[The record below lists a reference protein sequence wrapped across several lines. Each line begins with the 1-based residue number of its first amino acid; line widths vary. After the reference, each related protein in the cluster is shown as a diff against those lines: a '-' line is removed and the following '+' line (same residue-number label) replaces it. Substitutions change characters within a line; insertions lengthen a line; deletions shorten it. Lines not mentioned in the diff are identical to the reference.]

1 MRLIKSIQI
10 ESFRSIQVATLA
22 SLAGFTTFVGKN
34 SSGKSNVLRAL
45 NLFFNDQLEPGRPLS
60 FGRDA
65 YDEVPRLKKK
75 KRIVITLSFEVPAN
89 FKFRRGLDALGAIGP
104 AFTIR
109 RTWEIDQRRQVVE
122 TSDLMLDGSA
132 VANGKD
138 LARQFLSLIT
148 FRYIPNRSVPA
159 RLLRDESQAIAN
171 AIFRKIRGGDQ
182 GAELLKSLGEAAVRL
197 LEDAAKS
204 LTSSGSPLSNP
215 SVATA
220 ETIGQ
225 MLQMSGFQATGRHG
239 GIVQDEDWGA
249 GHQAYFLYSLLRAV
263 DTDVSQSFGWR
274 QAAVWAV
281 EEPESALHRDLETRL
296 ADELRS
302 WAVDEGSRLQ
312 IFQTTH
318 SPILTMAS
326 ESGFWVDLEGKR
338 STFTDMSVP
347 ELTRA
352 AELRGV
358 SGWVHPIL
366 SFPWNT
372 VVLVEGEID
381 AKVLTHVAL
390 LAGVT
395 NLRFL
400 PLPTLDP
407 SERGGGKDQL
417 IRYLRANSRLISN
430 RPKSTPLIA
439 LLDWEVADTTLAQAR
454 GAYGQGADRFVVRMD
469 QSLCPRELGPTFRGI
484 ERFYP
489 PRVVSEAHAADEVL
503 VAIKVGSPYSVAA
516 DELSRGKNHL
526 LNRVL
531 QVSELQELCP
541 LVETVMQLDNL
552 VRGPAT
558 PQLVLPGMERAP
570 ANGLQPTAAGPTQS
584 RRG

>member
-1 MRLIKSIQI
+1 MRLIKLIQI
-10 ESFRSIQVATLA
+10 EGFRSIQAATL
-22 SLAGFTTFVGKN
+22 SPLAGFTSFVGRN
-34 SSGKSNVLRAL
+34 SSGKSNILRAL
-45 NLFFNDQLEPGRPLS
+45 NLFFNDHLEPGRRLS

-75 KRIVITLSFEVPAN
+75 KRIAITLSFEVPPN
-89 FKFRRGLDALGAIGP
+89 FRFRRGLDALAAIGP

-109 RTWEIDQRRQVVE
+109 RTWEIDPRRQVIE
-122 TSDLMLDGSA
+122 TSDLMVEGAA

-138 LARQFLSLIT
+138 LARQFLSLVT

-182 GAELLKSLGEAAVRL
+182 GAELLKSLGEAAARL
-197 LEDAAKS
+197 LQDAAKS
-204 LTSSGSPLSNP
+204 LSSTGSPLSDP

-239 GIVQDEDWGA
+239 GVVQDEDWGA
-249 GHQAYFLYSLLRAV
+249 GHQAFFLYSLLRAV

-302 WAVDEGSRLQ
+302 WALDEGSRLQ

-326 ESGFWVDLEGKR
+326 ESGFWVELEGKR
-338 STFTDMSVP
+338 STFADMSVP

-358 SGWVHPIL
+358 SGWVHPVL

-381 AKVLTHVAL
+381 AKVLMHVAS
-390 LAGVT
+390 LAGVMS
-395 NLRFL
+395 LRFL
-400 PLPTLDP
+400 PLPTLDR
-407 SERGGGKDQL
+407 SERGGGKDQ
-417 IRYLRANSRLISN
+417 IIKYLRAHSRLIAN
-430 RPKSTPLIA
+430 RPKSAPLIA
-439 LLDWEVADTTLAQAR
+439 LFDWEVADTKLAQAR
-454 GAYGQGADRFVVRMD
+454 EAYGQGADRFVVRMD
-469 QSLCPRELGPTFRGI
+469 HSLCSQELGSTFRGI

-489 PRVVSEAHAADEVL
+489 PRVISDAHAADEM
-503 VAIKVGSPYSVAA
+503 IVGMRAGRPYSVAA
-516 DELSRGKNHL
+516 DQLSRGKNHL
-526 LNRVL
+526 MNRLLN
-531 QVSELQELCP
+531 VSDLEELGP
-541 LVETVMQLDNL
+541 LVQTVMQLDNL
-552 VRGPAT
+552 VRGPVA
-558 PQLVLPGMERAP
+558 PQLVLPGMGRA
-570 ANGLQPTAAGPTQS
+570 GG
-584 RRG
+584 

>member
-10 ESFRSIQVATLA
+10 EGFRSIQTATL
-22 SLAGFTTFVGKN
+22 SPLAGFTSFVGKN

-45 NLFFNDQLEPGRPLS
+45 NLFFNDHLEPGRQLS

-75 KRIVITLSFEVPAN
+75 KRIAITLSFEVPPN
-89 FKFRRGLDALGAIGP
+89 FRFRRGLDALAAVGTV
-104 AFTIR
+104 FTIR
-109 RTWEIDQRRQVVE
+109 RTWEIDLRRQVIE
-122 TSDLMLDGSA
+122 TSDLMVDGTA

-138 LARQFLSLIT
+138 LARQFLSLVT

-159 RLLRDESQAIAN
+159 RLLRDESQAIAT

-182 GAELLKSLGEAAVRL
+182 GTELLKSLGEAAARL
-197 LEDAAKS
+197 LQDAATS
-204 LTSSGSPLSNP
+204 LSSTGSPLTNP

-249 GHQAYFLYSLLRAV
+249 GHQAFFLYSLLRAV

-318 SPILTMAS
+318 SAILTMAS

-338 STFTDMSVP
+338 STFADMSVP

-358 SGWVHPIL
+358 SGWVHPVL

-381 AKVLTHVAL
+381 AKVLMHVAS
-390 LAGVT
+390 LASVT

-407 SERGGGKDQL
+407 SEKGGGKDQ
-417 IRYLRANSRLISN
+417 IIKYLRAHSRLIPN
-430 RPKSTPLIA
+430 RPKSAPLIV
-439 LLDWEVADTTLAQAR
+439 LFDWEVADSTLAQAR
-454 GAYGQGADRFVVRMD
+454 TAYGQGADRFVVRMD
-469 QSLCPRELGPTFRGI
+469 HSLCPKELSASFKGI

-489 PRVVSEAHAADEVL
+489 PRVISEAHAADEM
-503 VAIKVGSPYSVAA
+503 IVGMKPGRPYSVAA
-516 DELSRGKNHL
+516 DELSRGKNRLMNRL
-526 LNRVL
+526 LG
-531 QVSELQELCP
+531 VSDLQELGP
-541 LVETVMQLDNL
+541 LVHTVMQLDNL

-558 PQLVLPGMERAP
+558 PQLVLPGMER
-570 ANGLQPTAAGPTQS
+570 GAG
-584 RRG
+584 